1 MGLSS
6 NFVCDLAELKRRGA
20 TDGLASVMEIG
31 AQQLSNSLLRSTD
44 LTDDLFRLYNRPSP
58 PSLGTATI
66 EGSLDGVERLPDD
79 APSSRIFWESLG
91 FRYAALDFDGHRDS
105 TAIDLNKDAVP
116 RRLRGNFG
124 LVVNTGTTEHV
135 ANQDNAFRVIHDL
148 AAVGGVM
155 IHEVPGSG
163 MLTHGL
169 FGYNLQFF
177 WLLCRENE
185 YEVIY
190 LKIHSHPPTAI
201 PDNIFASNI
210 QFSGA
215 QHVSITEVPVFS
227 IRAALRKKNDRPFV
241 TPLDIPAI
249 TKTAKPVSLFGRAL
263 RLLAQPNTPS

>member
-1 MGLSS
+1 MGLSG

-20 TDGLASVMEIG
+20 TDGITNVMEIG
-31 AQQLSNSLLRSTD
+31 AQQLSNSFLRSTEV
-44 LTDDLFRLYNRPSP
+44 TDELFRLYNRAP
-58 PSLGTATI
+58 PALLGAATLGNI
-66 EGSLDGVERLPDD
+66 PDGYELLPDD
-79 APSSRIFWESLG
+79 APSSRFFWESLG

-105 TAIDLNKDAVP
+105 TAIDLNKDTVP

-155 IHEVPGSG
+155 IHELPASG
-163 MLTHGL
+163 MMTHGL
-169 FGYNLQFF
+169 FGYNMKFF

-190 LKIHSHPPTAI
+190 LKIYSHPPTAI
-201 PDNIFASNI
+201 PDDIFASNI
-210 QFSGA
+210 EFSGA
-215 QHVSITEVPVFS
+215 QHLSITEVPAFT

-249 TKTAKPVSLFGRAL
+249 TKTVKPVGLFGRAL
-263 RLLAQPNTPS
+263 KAIGAA